1 MSMNGRRGVVSMGLV
16 AGLVCG
22 VHGWAAAQE
31 PRVPQRPAA
40 VIIKR
45 AEPAVGGDA
54 AAAAELPAEW
64 LGLALEPLSD
74 VLAAQMGLEKGMVV
88 DFVAADGPARKAGLQ
103 KHDILLEANGT
114 PIKTWSDLLRAVAA
128 AGRKPVVL
136 AVLRAGKPL
145 EITVAPEPRPA
156 ERPVVIAGPDGL
168 AAGVP
173 PAGAGER
180 TFRVNPGVTV
190 NRFAFGPE
198 GAIKTLGTFSLPGGY
213 EGEIANAAG
222 RPGEIVVRKK
232 QEGRE
237 EQVWKTTPDKLDV
250 LPEEVRPVLAT
261 VLAQIAARPP
271 RIVAVPR
278 APQSL
283 VPTDDARAGARGT
296 TEPETAVAI
305 AELKKAI
312 DELRAEIARLAVRGA
327 GKD

>member
-1 MSMNGRRGVVSMGLV
+1 
-16 AGLVCG
+16 
-22 VHGWAAAQE
+22 
-31 PRVPQRPAA
+31 
-40 VIIKR
+40 
-45 AEPAVGGDA
+45 
-54 AAAAELPAEW
+54 
-64 LGLALEPLSD
+64 
-74 VLAAQMGLEKGMVV
+74 MVV

-114 PIKTWSDLLRAVAA
+114 PIKALSDLLRAVAA

-156 ERPVVIAGPDGL
+156 ERPVVIAWRDGL

-190 NRFAFGPE
+190 HQFALGPDD
-198 GAIKTLGTFSLPGGY
+198 ALRTLGTFSLAGGSLAGGY
-213 EGEIANAAG
+213 QVEIANA
-222 RPGEIVVRKK
+222 PGMPVEIVVRKK
-232 QEGRE
+232 QEGQG
-237 EQVWKTTPDKLDV
+237 EQVWKTTPDKLDG
-250 LPEEVRPVLAT
+250 LPEEVRLGLYT

-283 VPTDDARAGARGT
+283 IPADDAPAVARGT
-296 TEPETAVAI
+296 NDSETAVAI
-305 AELKKAI
+305 AELKKAV
-312 DELRAEIARLAVRGA
+312 DELRAEIARLAARGA
-327 GKD
+327 GKE